1 MAKIQKQGNDPAKII
16 EALSIAPGGE
26 ARLVESTDM
35 AIGTI
40 EARLR
45 TQNHDEIKARLAAN
59 PKYNR
64 VGEILIR
71 DGSGGYESFPINFAN
86 AGDN

>member
-16 EALSIAPGGE
+16 EALSIGPGGE
-26 ARLVESTDM
+26 AQLVDRTDM

-45 TQNHDEIKARLAAN
+45 TQNHDEIKARLAGN

-64 VGEILIR
+64 TGEILIR
-71 DGSGGYESFPINFAN
+71 DGSGGYESFPINFAD